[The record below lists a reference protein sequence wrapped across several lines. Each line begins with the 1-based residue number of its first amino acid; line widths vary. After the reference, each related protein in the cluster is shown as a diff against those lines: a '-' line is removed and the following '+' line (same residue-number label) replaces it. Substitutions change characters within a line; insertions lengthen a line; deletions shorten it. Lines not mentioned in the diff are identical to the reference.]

1 MNKANILPN
10 NIKNDFS
17 KLRRLRNDVYHN
29 TLNSDGTG
37 GFRSSQQANKPYVQ
51 NGGLRDYKTG
61 FNEVKSDSSL
71 SDDDFR
77 DESPNKSSNPLL
89 SKSPL
94 NDISAELQSASE
106 AHKIIFNI
114 CVWFY
119 VNYSGDKDFIRPKY
133 KLSRRTQDAD
143 FLIRLKAAIND
154 GKDFIRLRQSSP
166 DNEIIQILNELYIW
180 NKQ

>member
-1 MNKANILPN
+1 MELV
-10 NIKNDFS
+10 D
-17 KLRRLRNDVYHN
+17 
-29 TLNSDGTG
+29 SD
-37 GFRSSQQANKPYVQ
+37 
-51 NGGLRDYKTG
+51 GGLRDYKTG

-89 SKSPL
+89 SKSPS
-94 NDISAELQSASE
+94 NDISVELQSASE

-133 KLSRRTQDAD
+133 KLSRRTQDALPLMMVRTSLD
-143 FLIRLKAAIND
+143 LGNPVQTMKSYR
-154 GKDFIRLRQSSP
+154 
-166 DNEIIQILNELYIW
+166 Y
-180 NKQ
+180 